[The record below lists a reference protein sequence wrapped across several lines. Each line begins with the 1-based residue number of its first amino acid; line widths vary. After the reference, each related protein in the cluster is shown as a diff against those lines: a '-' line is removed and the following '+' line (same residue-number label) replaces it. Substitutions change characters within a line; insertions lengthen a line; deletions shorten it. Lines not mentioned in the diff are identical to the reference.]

1 MGALQHGDDRGQAR
15 DALVGRGVDELEF
28 GDFGFQRQTLL
39 IGRRLLGM
47 GSSNHRLEG
56 VDVIGKLLRIGRI
69 HACKM
74 AQKHPGLLQ
83 FLRQ

>member
-1 MGALQHGDDRGQAR
+1 MGC
-15 DALVGRGVDELEF
+15 
-28 GDFGFQRQTLL
+28 
-39 IGRRLLGM
+39 
-47 GSSNHRLEG
+47 SNHRLEG

-83 FLRQ
+83 VLRQ